1 MTKDKGILIRNV
13 YYMLAY
19 AFQVLRQNN
28 YEDISKES
36 FARIQDLFAEILYR
50 GLSSQIK
57 QGLYKEYIARNES
70 LTRLKGKLDINA
82 TIRNRIQHRQE
93 IACEYDDL
101 SVNNLFNQILK
112 TTALILIHE
121 RTVETSRRAALK
133 TLLPF
138 LDGIETIDPTS
149 IHWSLLRFQRN
160 NKSYQ
165 MLINVC
171 YFVLDGMLLTTESG
185 EYRMTTF
192 SDEHMDKLFEHF
204 VLEFYRKEYAGRL
217 SANASVV
224 EWAFDNKES
233 SKGLLFMPKMQSDI
247 MLKHGDQTLIID
259 TKYYGEVLREH
270 FDKTKVNNN
279 NLYQIMAYVNNED
292 KYNTG
297 KVSGMLLYAKTQ
309 EEISPDMDFVIKG
322 NRYQVKTLDLNLDF
336 AKIREQLDD
345 IVLSVFPNSKS
356 NDSICIIDDLL

>member
-1 MTKDKGILIRNV
+1 M
-13 YYMLAY
+13 
-19 AFQVLRQNN
+19 
-28 YEDISKES
+28 
-36 FARIQDLFAEILYR
+36 
-50 GLSSQIK
+50 
-57 QGLYKEYIARNES
+57 
-70 LTRLKGKLDINA
+70 
-82 TIRNRIQHRQE
+82 
-93 IACEYDDL
+93 
-101 SVNNLFNQILK
+101 
-112 TTALILIHE
+112 
-121 RTVETSRRAALK
+121 
-133 TLLPF
+133 PF

-165 MLINVC
+165 MLMNVC

-185 EYRMTTF
+185 EYRMATF
-192 SDEHMDKLFEHF
+192 SDDHLNKLFEHF

-224 EWAFDNKES
+224 EWAFDNKEN

-247 MLKHGDQTLIID
+247 MLKRGDQTLIID
-259 TKYYGEVLREH
+259 TKYYGKALQTQYE
-270 FDKTKVNNN
+270 KTTVHNA

-309 EEISPDMDFVIKG
+309 EEITPDMDFIIKG

-336 AKIREQLDD
+336 AKIREQLDR
-345 IVLSVFPNSKS
+345 IVASVFPGV
-356 NDSICIIDDLL
+356 